1 MGPLLTMRFN
11 FDKKEMIMK
20 IVYFGPS
27 LGGKT
32 TSLRAIYSQLAP
44 DVKGQFMSINT
55 KDDRTLFF
63 DFFDLATNT
72 KVAGGSLKVR
82 YELFTVPGQVTYGET
97 RRLVMKGADGVV
109 FVADSQKAKMP
120 ENIESLRDLHNILA
134 FYGKDPEN
142 FPTVIQYNKRDL
154 PEVAPVEELRATL
167 NKRGLPDFSTV
178 ALTGKNVMTALEAIS
193 AECIKATRH

>member
-1 MGPLLTMRFN
+1 MRFN
-11 FDKKEMIMK
+11 FDKREMIIK

-32 TSLRAIYSQLAP
+32 TTLRAIYSQLAP

-63 DFFDLATNT
+63 DFFDLASDT
-72 KVAGGSLKVR
+72 KVAGGTFKVR

-109 FVADSQKAKMP
+109 FVADSLAAKTA
-120 ENIESLRDLHNILA
+120 ENVESLADLHDILIH
-134 FYGKDPEN
+134 YGKDPET
-142 FPTVIQYNKRDL
+142 FPIVVQYNKRDL
-154 PEVAPVEELRATL
+154 PDISPVEEMRKKL
-167 NKRGLPDFSTV
+167 NPRGCPDFSTV
-178 ALTGKNVMTALEAIS
+178 ALTGKNVISALDAIS
-193 AECIKATRH
+193 AECIKATKH

>member
-1 MGPLLTMRFN
+1 MRFN
-11 FDKKEMIMK
+11 FDKREMIMK

-32 TSLRAIYSQLAP
+32 TTLRAIYSQLAP

-72 KVAGGSLKVR
+72 RVGGGTLKVR
-82 YELFTVPGQVTYGET
+82 YELFTVPGQITYGET

-109 FVADSQKAKMP
+109 FVADSQVSKMA
-120 ENIESLRDLHNILA
+120 ENIESIADLHAILT
-134 FYGKDPEN
+134 FYNREPKV

-154 PEVAPVEELRATL
+154 PDISSVEELRAKL
-167 NKRGLPDFSTV
+167 NTFGSPEFSTV
-178 ALTGKNVMTALEAIS
+178 ALTGKNVMAALDAIS
-193 AECIKATRH
+193 VECIKTTKQR